1 MKVTKRET
9 HIIMTNVLN
18 DASRYMELRLLECG
32 REQTIKDKVFSFT
45 PKRYFVVHYVIAGQ
59 GTFTHRDKSY
69 RLKKGDMFFIAPDEL
84 PHYYPDRQDPWT
96 YIWLGFGGYN
106 AYEYLS
112 HAGINQKN
120 PILHDDPSLSLRK
133 IIEDIYLIYNDRGF
147 LDIDALGLAYQFFAH
162 LIKIGQKDRK
172 VLSAKHRHFNSAK
185 EFILNNYE
193 FDITVLDIARNVGVT
208 PNYLS
213 NIFQTITKMSTITF
227 LNKVRIEK
235 GARLLAMTD
244 EPISHVAKSVG
255 FTAPLYFSNA
265 FKKQMGVS
273 PLHYRQKEKMI

>member
-1 MKVTKRET
+1 M
-9 HIIMTNVLN
+9 MTSVLN
-18 DASRYMELRLLECG
+18 DASRYIELHLLECG

-45 PKRYFVVHYVIAGQ
+45 PKKYFVVHYVIAGQ
-59 GTFTHRDKSY
+59 GTFTSRGKSY

-112 HAGINQKN
+112 LSGISQKN
-120 PILHDDPSLSLRK
+120 PISHDDQTFSIRK
-133 IIEDIYLIYNDRGF
+133 LIEEIYAIYNDRGF
-147 LDIDALGLAYQFFAH
+147 LDLDTLGLAYQLFAK
-162 LIKIGQKDRK
+162 LIKIGQKDK
-172 VLSAKHRHFNSAK
+172 KTLTAKHRHFNSAK

-227 LNKVRIEK
+227 LNKIRIEK
-235 GARLLAMTD
+235 GARLLETTD
-244 EPISHVAKSVG
+244 EPIHRVAKSVG

-265 FKKQMGVS
+265 FKKQMGMS
-273 PLHYRQKEKMI
+273 PLHYRNKERV